1 MSDVGIA
8 RPTEREIQAA
18 RAWLRKH
25 GIWVEMPTRLLA
37 IRIGARYKPERLE
50 LPGLVF
56 GGVFFASALGFMLV
70 AALLKGQLTGSGP
83 IYTAVVAS
91 TFSAWFTARRR
102 ERAIFD
108 RLVVAPGPKR
118 PLAFAG
124 LWFLAAAAVTFI
136 GGAGLCAAMLATSA
150 PYALSWFSL
159 LVISA
164 VAFGTVVISVL
175 RAPVIAEDEASR
187 AVDDAWRRQDLY
199 TVVPVMFALPVLT
212 DLFEDRVPRG
222 FTVPLIAYA
231 VVVFGLQVVGVL
243 VNRREYR
250 GLPPGHYGTPCIP
263 LGIAPAQVFL
273 RGSE

>member
-1 MSDVGIA
+1 MTGG
-8 RPTEREIQAA
+8 PTEREIVAA
-18 RAWLRKH
+18 RAWLRKR

-37 IRIGARYKPERLE
+37 IRIGARYRPERLE

-70 AALLKGQLTGSGP
+70 ATLLKGKLTGSGP
-83 IYTAVVAS
+83 FYTAVVAS
-91 TFSAWFTARRR
+91 TFSVWFTARRR

-108 RLVVAPGPKR
+108 RLDVSPAAGR
-118 PLAFAG
+118 PLVFAG
-124 LWFLAAAAVTFI
+124 PWFLAAAAVTFI

-164 VAFGTVVISVL
+164 VTFGTVVTSVL

-199 TVVPVMFALPVLT
+199 AAFPVGFVLPVLT
-212 DLFEDRVPRG
+212 DLFVDRVPRG

-231 VVVFGLQVVGVL
+231 VVATGLQVVGAL
-243 VNRREYR
+243 VQRREHR
-250 GLPPGHYGTPCIP
+250 GLPPGHYGTPCVP
-263 LGIAPAQVFL
+263 LGIAQREREV
-273 RGSE
+273 